1 MLYTV
6 DLRKDAGTARPQP
19 GESINQQVRAPFL
32 QVYVSPDDQEQA
44 SVNAPRGRYRSLR
57 LPWVPSLHTARE
69 GDLVLTGLLRALVLK
84 GRGAGRTARR
94 PA

>member
-44 SVNAPRGRYRSLR
+44 SVNAP
-57 LPWVPSLHTARE
+57 
-69 GDLVLTGLLRALVLK
+69 
-84 GRGAGRTARR
+84 
-94 PA
+94 